1 MNKENEF
8 NLNLSYN
15 SQEKVPFISI
25 SNKSKSNSSN
35 NPNNNKFPKKFP
47 KKLHNLDNSQNS
59 FSFSIRHKR
68 LKNSGN
74 KKEQNSLS
82 IFTYTQNSLFQ
93 LNDKSKESKEKFG
106 ENKSITENKFEKINS
121 GNETP
126 QKKSEKN

>member
-47 KKLHNLDNSQNS
+47 KKLSGLDK
-59 FSFSIRHKR
+59 I
-68 LKNSGN
+68 
-74 KKEQNSLS
+74 
-82 IFTYTQNSLFQ
+82 TQLR
-93 LNDKSKESKEKFG
+93 
-106 ENKSITENKFEKINS
+106 
-121 GNETP
+121 
-126 QKKSEKN
+126 